1 MIRCYHHNLE
11 FEIAFWLH
19 GIMKDTHAAHS
30 KQLTIADKNLDT
42 IDTFTAQEI
51 LEWVETA
58 PKPVVKPK
66 IQGLNAV
73 PSTFM
78 RQSNP

>member
-11 FEIAFWLH
+11 LEIAFWLH
-19 GIMKDTHAAHS
+19 GIMKDTPAAHS
-30 KQLTIADKNLDT
+30 KQLTIANKNLDT
-42 IDTFTAQEI
+42 IATFTAQEL

-58 PKPVVKPK
+58 PKPAVKPK
-66 IQGLNAV
+66 IKMLNAV
-73 PSTFM
+73 PSTFT